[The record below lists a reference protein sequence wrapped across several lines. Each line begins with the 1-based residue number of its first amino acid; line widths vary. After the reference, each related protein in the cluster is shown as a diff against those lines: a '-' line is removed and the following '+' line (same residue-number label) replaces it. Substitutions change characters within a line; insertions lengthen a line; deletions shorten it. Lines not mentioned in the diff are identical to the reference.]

1 MKAGIIDPAK
11 VVRTALQ
18 NAVSA
23 ATMIITTE
31 CAVTD
36 LPEPKKPAGGDDTGT
51 DDTGTGKDGKDGC
64 GCSSKAAP
72 GRGAGMLIG
81 LLALVG
87 LRRRK
92 PRAVDEGGDASVA

>member
-1 MKAGIIDPAK
+1 ADASIHPDAEEILDDGIDQDCDG
-11 VVRTALQ
+11 VDEET
-18 NAVSA
+18 
-23 ATMIITTE
+23 
-31 CAVTD
+31 
-36 LPEPKKPAGGDDTGT
+36 PAGGDDTGT
-51 DDTGTGKDGKDGC
+51 DDTGTDKTGKDGC

>member
-1 MKAGIIDPAK
+1 MC
-11 VVRTALQ
+11 
-18 NAVSA
+18 SA
-23 ATMIITTE
+23 
-31 CAVTD
+31 
-36 LPEPKKPAGGDDTGT
+36 GDDTGSDKT
-51 DDTGTGKDGKDGC
+51 DKTGKTDKDGC

-92 PRAVDEGGDASVA
+92 PRAVDEGVDASVA